1 MHLKLKVAAAT
12 AHPALRAWRIRC
24 HFLLAHH
31 PVLLA
36 RALAG
41 HGSLALAEQFCRD
54 SLEQVV
60 HSAADSHVGLLMIL
74 SVGGEHPRE
83 V

>member
-1 MHLKLKVAAAT
+1 MQSKLKVAAAT
-12 AHPALRAWRIRC
+12 AHPALRAWQIRC

-31 PVLLA
+31 PVLLV

-41 HGSLALAEQFCRD
+41 HGSLALADQFCRESFD
-54 SLEQVV
+54 EVV
-60 HSAADSHVGLLMIL
+60 HSAADSHVGLLMIF